1 MFFLRPRAGRIAVVE
16 LHGTIGGGVRPT
28 VLEPLLEV
36 VRRARW
42 LRALVLDINSPGGS
56 AGASDLLYRKV
67 KAIAQRKPVVAFIR
81 ETGASGA
88 YYIACAAHRIVA
100 SPAAV
105 VGSIG
110 VLSIHPVLEAL
121 LQRWGVQMG
130 VYKGGRLKDMG
141 SPWRPPTDE
150 ERAKL
155 QGLVDDFYNLF
166 VGVVAEGRKMEEGRV
181 REIATGEPFL
191 AQRGK
196 ELGLVDEVGDQER
209 ALDIAA
215 QMAGIKR
222 RVVTLRPRRPFL
234 ARFFG
239 LAGEAVAGS
248 MWEALETRLWQSTLP
263 SFRWPFGL

>member
-1 MFFLRPRAGRIAVVE
+1 MFFPHPRAGRIALVE
-16 LHGTIGGGVRPT
+16 LHGVIGGGVRPT
-28 VLEPLLEV
+28 VLEPLLEA

-67 KAIAQRKPVVAFIR
+67 KSIAQKKPVVAFIR

-110 VLSIHPVLEAL
+110 VLSAHPVVEAL
-121 LQRWGVQMG
+121 LQRWGVQVG
-130 VYKGGRLKDMG
+130 IYKGGRLKDMG
-141 SPWRPPTDE
+141 SPWRQPTDE

-166 VGVVAEGRKMEEGRV
+166 LSVVAEGRKMDLARV
-181 REIATGEPFL
+181 QEVATGEPFL

-196 ELGLVDEVGDQER
+196 ELGLIDEVGDQER
-209 ALDIAA
+209 ALETAA
-215 QMAGIKR
+215 QMAGIRR
-222 RVVTLRPRRPFL
+222 RVVTLRPHRPLL
-234 ARFFG
+234 ARLFRP
-239 LAGEAVAGS
+239 AGEALVGS
-248 MWEALETRLWQSTLP
+248 VWEALEARLWQSTLP
-263 SFRWPFGL
+263 SFRWLLWP